1 MDTPCP
7 HARLD
12 RLIRPRS
19 VAIVGISPEPGHMG
33 GTVLA
38 NLDRCR
44 FHGDIHLVSRSR
56 REFNGRTCVPSID
69 DLPVGVD
76 AAVLVVPQGVVID
89 AITACGRRN
98 VGGAIVFAS
107 GFAEV
112 GDAGRAEQERLAA
125 AARAANVAVLGPNC
139 IGLCSFDVGA
149 ALTFESNVERP
160 AASNAPKIG
169 MAAQSGAM
177 AAIMRLAFLAKGLG
191 ITFYISTGN
200 EADLTV
206 EDFLAALIDDDE
218 TRVAA
223 LFVEQ
228 IRKPQAFLAL
238 AHRARERRKPIVVMH
253 PGRSQRA
260 RTSARSHTG
269 ALAGDHAVTVALLRH
284 ASVVVVDTLDELVD
298 TAEVLARC
306 APPQKGCG
314 IITNSGA
321 VKGLALDFCASVGLD
336 VPQLSAATAERLKTT
351 LPAFASIDNPV
362 DVTAHVLR
370 DLSLWTTTADA
381 LLADPGLGSLCVPMV
396 TGPLKPAMD
405 KIAAL
410 LPSIEKG
417 GKPAVIAALGDETP
431 VPAEFVATWRDKG
444 VPVLRSPERAF
455 RALAHAT
462 AYGQMLAAPEGEP
475 LVMQGAPPGGHGPMP
490 EHAAKTYLAQ
500 IGIAVPQGG
509 LARGIGEAKD
519 IAART
524 GYPVALK
531 AQTAE
536 LTHKSDIGG
545 VALDIRDAA
554 TLEAAWQA
562 ICERIATAQP
572 DLTLDGFLVETM
584 APPGPELIVGARRDP
599 AWGPVVLVGL
609 GGVWTEA
616 LGDIRL
622 MPPTLS
628 RERVIAEIGQLRGAA
643 LLRGMRG
650 ARPVDVAAIADV
662 VVRIGALM
670 RSRDEIVEIDINPL
684 RAYPDGV
691 LALDALIVSRA

>member
-1 MDTPCP
+1 
-7 HARLD
+7 
-12 RLIRPRS
+12 
-19 VAIVGISPEPGHMG
+19 
-33 GTVLA
+33 
-38 NLDRCR
+38 
-44 FHGDIHLVSRSR
+44 
-56 REFNGRTCVPSID
+56 
-69 DLPVGVD
+69 
-76 AAVLVVPQGVVID
+76 
-89 AITACGRRN
+89 
-98 VGGAIVFAS
+98 
-107 GFAEV
+107 
-112 GDAGRAEQERLAA
+112 
-125 AARAANVAVLGPNC
+125 
-139 IGLCSFDVGA
+139 
-149 ALTFESNVERP
+149 
-160 AASNAPKIG
+160 
-169 MAAQSGAM
+169 
-177 AAIMRLAFLAKGLG
+177 
-191 ITFYISTGN
+191 
-200 EADLTV
+200 
-206 EDFLAALIDDDE
+206 
-218 TRVAA
+218 
-223 LFVEQ
+223 
-228 IRKPQAFLAL
+228 
-238 AHRARERRKPIVVMH
+238 
-253 PGRSQRA
+253 
-260 RTSARSHTG
+260 
-269 ALAGDHAVTVALLRH
+269 
-284 ASVVVVDTLDELVD
+284 
-298 TAEVLARC
+298 
-306 APPQKGCG
+306 
-314 IITNSGA
+314 
-321 VKGLALDFCASVGLD
+321 
-336 VPQLSAATAERLKTT
+336 
-351 LPAFASIDNPV
+351 
-362 DVTAHVLR
+362 
-370 DLSLWTTTADA
+370 
-381 LLADPGLGSLCVPMV
+381 
-396 TGPLKPAMD
+396 
-405 KIAAL
+405 
-410 LPSIEKG
+410 
-417 GKPAVIAALGDETP
+417 
-431 VPAEFVATWRDKG
+431 
-444 VPVLRSPERAF
+444 
-455 RALAHAT
+455 
-462 AYGQMLAAPEGEP
+462 MLAAPEGEP